1 MNGRRLWIIG
11 IQEKFL
17 EIVTKQVRVIL
28 GDQITID
35 AVTVKDLQK
44 NMVRSNDVVV
54 ISSNHI
60 LGLVVHLIP
69 ETCQII
75 VGKRDINYINTKKL
89 LNLPPGQKIL
99 IVNDTEENTYETVS
113 SLKKLYLNMNILLM
127 SR

>member
-75 VGKRDINYINTKKL
+75 VGKKTRMRL
-89 LNLPPGQKIL
+89 
-99 IVNDTEENTYETVS
+99 
-113 SLKKLYLNMNILLM
+113 
-127 SR
+127 SRH